1 MDFVAN
7 FICCPAVQKFWTSVK
22 ISQSYRELK
31 GAHGNFFL
39 RQCILCIFY
48 ISYSSTDSNERQWKN
63 FDKCSAVA
71 EMGDRLTTIDVGRKE
86 GAAVPLSGKELGP
99 DLTQCRLGQ
108 ALPRTEWYLDPSSR
122 LGTIHQRYRQTDRTT
137 VRQHK
142 ANRFTNGHPKI
153 GLNLPKLWLL
163 SVLSFCNTVYYRP
176 IYLFYCVLGPSAQN
190 SRRENW
196 IKERKTQMLQR
207 HLIRWWE
214 RMRECNSV
222 ISD

>member
-1 MDFVAN
+1 MG
-7 FICCPAVQKFWTSVK
+7 T
-22 ISQSYRELK
+22 
-31 GAHGNFFL
+31 FL

-71 EMGDRLTTIDVGRKE
+71 EMGDRLTTIDMGRKE

-108 ALPRTEWYLDPSSR
+108 ALPRTEWYELVSWSVQPFGHNTPT
-122 LGTIHQRYRQTDRTT
+122 LQTDRTT

-176 IYLFYCVLGPSAQN
+176 SYLFYCVFGPSAQN

-196 IKERKTQMLQR
+196 RKEKLKC
-207 HLIRWWE
+207 
-214 RMRECNSV
+214 CN
-222 ISD
+222 DT